1 MGPGKGRYSQN
12 PVMYVHITGNL
23 TMANQSEMAT
33 IGAFLSQNA
42 NTTLLDGVSMRS
54 SGKLTVIYLFFLS
67 IYKFDLGSVTTN
79 TFQ

>member
-1 MGPGKGRYSQN
+1 
-12 PVMYVHITGNL
+12 
-23 TMANQSEMAT
+23 MANQSEMAT

-54 SGKLTVIYLFFLS
+54 SGKLTVIYLFFLG

-79 TFQ
+79 TFNKQNKAIAFNRQWTAKFIL